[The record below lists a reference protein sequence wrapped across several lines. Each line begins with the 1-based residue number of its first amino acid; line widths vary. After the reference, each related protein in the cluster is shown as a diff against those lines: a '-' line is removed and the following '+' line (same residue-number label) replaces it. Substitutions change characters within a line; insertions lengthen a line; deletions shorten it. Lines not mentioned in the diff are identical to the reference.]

1 MAMLAVDALLNR
13 VSCGK
18 LQQPA
23 PSGEVLAT
31 IQAAALR
38 AADHA
43 GLTPWRFLVVQG
55 EGLKALGELYLESVR
70 SDSAPLS
77 DAQCQRYLGMPQR
90 APMVVVAIA
99 QAQEHTKVPVSEQLL
114 ATGAAVQNMITAAFA
129 LGVGAYWRTGPLA
142 YSQPVRTGLGVQ
154 EEESIVGFVYLGA
167 PVGELKTKPARQAAE
182 FFKAWP
188 AK

>member
-1 MAMLAVDALLNR
+1 MLAIDALVNR

-18 LQQPA
+18 LQKPA
-23 PSGEVLAT
+23 PSGEILGN

-38 AADHA
+38 AADHG

-55 EGLKALGELYLESVR
+55 SGLNALGALYLA
-70 SDSAPLS
+70 SAKAENETLS
-77 DAQCQRYLGMPQR
+77 DAQALRYLNMPER

-99 QAQEHTKVPVSEQLL
+99 EALEHAKVPVSEQLL

-129 LGVGAYWRTGPLA
+129 QGVGAYWRTGPLA
-142 YSQPVRTGLGVQ
+142 YSEVVRSGLGLSAK
-154 EEESIVGFVYLGA
+154 ESIVGFVYLGA
-167 PVGELKTKPARQAAE
+167 PIGDLKAKPVRPVDN
-182 FFKAWP
+182 FFQEWP